1 MRRTR
6 RRVFPRTASRCV
18 VIPWRFRFKE
28 GRALREYY
36 LINVYAYVLH
46 LLSQYWLDIPN
57 EFRWSR

>member
-1 MRRTR
+1 M
-6 RRVFPRTASRCV
+6 
-18 VIPWRFRFKE
+18 PWRFRFKE